1 MIYIKPE
8 KTRKKK
14 NYNLALLITFL
25 MGVVF
30 LVSTY
35 AWFYASLDVK
45 VKFINLVVSNNSGLT
60 ISLDGINFG
69 SSIQVSKD
77 NLIETLKN
85 VYPNNTSQW
94 PMYGL
99 RPVSTNGIK
108 TSNDEKFNIFYAT
121 SAEYRDDR
129 KIDTYLSTKKMSE
142 RTINAISSFVAFDIF
157 LKNVTGSPISDN
169 LYLDNGTD
177 VSIEA
182 NSTEEMQGLLNSIRV
197 GFLRIG
203 SVPLESSVNEIQN
216 IKCNNGCQSI
226 IYEPH
231 STEHTGLAKE
241 RASKYGI
248 NLMSGTYY
256 PTYGMI
262 NAVRGVNIMDIVDGS
277 DHENFELQTTMVD
290 FSRSLFEVPDGITK
304 VRVYVWLEGQD
315 IDSLETK
322 STGANLS
329 IKLNFIKDTAG
340 YDYYNE

>member
-177 VSIEA
+177 VSI
-182 NSTEEMQGLLNSIRV
+182 
-197 GFLRIG
+197 
-203 SVPLESSVNEIQN
+203 
-216 IKCNNGCQSI
+216 

-231 STEHTGLAKE
+231 STEHTDLAKE

-277 DHENFELQTTMVD
+277 NHENFELQTTMVD